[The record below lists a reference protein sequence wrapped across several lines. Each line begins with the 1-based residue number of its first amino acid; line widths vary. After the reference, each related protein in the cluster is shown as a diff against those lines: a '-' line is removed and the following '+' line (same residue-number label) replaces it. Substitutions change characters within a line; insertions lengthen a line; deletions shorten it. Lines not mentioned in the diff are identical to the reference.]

1 MTTTAKIK
9 LTAEDKTSR
18 AFTSLR
24 GRLGKASKSLGGL
37 KTALLGVAGVAGFG
51 KLISSGLDAADQIDK
66 LSKATGFSVSALSEL
81 KHAADLSGVG
91 FTELTTGMT
100 KMQKSLDDADRGL
113 STAKD
118 ALDAMGLSIGDIK
131 GLEPDRQFEII
142 AGAIAGIEDPTK
154 KVATAMNIFG
164 RAGAKLIPMLNEG
177 EDGIKAM
184 REEAV
189 DLGGVLSQDM
199 VDASA
204 DAKDAWA
211 RLKTA
216 ASGVVNK
223 LTAALAPAL
232 IVIFNWLAEK
242 IPAAIK
248 RVNRAW
254 DTFTDKISDAVD
266 WLQIKF
272 IGATIKF
279 KLAVRGMTSTL
290 IVFMDAV
297 VVASEFFGVAEEK
310 INDWS
315 TALNELWWKQTA
327 EIEQL
332 EAEQHALRNRNET
345 GLHTIVITHGQ
356 KQATEDLTEA
366 TDELT
371 TAAFTSDEALKHMQK
386 TLEDAGLEA
395 KTASGFVNDLYS
407 GFSSLFSDALK
418 GDIKSFTEFA
428 SRAFNVLIDAMIKLV
443 AEMLWIATFKWIF
456 RLLFPEFAYFATGG
470 KFTVG
475 PQGMGP
481 VTAPGYASGGSFMVG
496 GQGNADSQLVGFR
509 ATPGERVTVETPDQQ
524 RASNRRDQAGVI
536 AELKMLR
543 HDLANVIT
551 RPIVGQ
557 LARGQMAMAGGAR
570 H

>member
-9 LTAEDKTSR
+9 LTAEDKTGR

-24 GRLGKASKSLGGL
+24 GRLSKTGKALGGL
-37 KTALLGVAGVAGFG
+37 KMLALTAIAGLG
-51 KLISSGLDAADQIDK
+51 KLATSGLTAADQIDK
-66 LSKATGFSVSALSEL
+66 LSKATGFSISALSEL

-177 EDGIKAM
+177 EDGIKDM
-184 REEAV
+184 REEAKK
-189 DLGGVLSQDM
+189 LGGVLSKDM

-204 DAKDAWA
+204 DTKDAWA

-223 LTAALAPAL
+223 LTLALAPAL
-232 IVIFNWLAEK
+232 TVVFNWLAEK

-248 RVNRAW
+248 IANKYW
-254 DTFTDKISDAVD
+254 DIFKEKIKVVVD

-272 IGATIKF
+272 IGASIKF
-279 KLAVRGMTSTL
+279 KLAVRGITGGL
-290 IVFMDAV
+290 IVFMDTV
-297 VVASEFFGVAEEK
+297 GMASEFFGVAEEK
-310 INDWS
+310 VNDWS
-315 TALNELWWKQTA
+315 TALDELWWKQTA
-327 EIEQL
+327 EITQLQL
-332 EAEQHALRNRNET
+332 EQQALRNRNET
-345 GLHTIVITHGQ
+345 GLHTIEITHGQ
-356 KQATEDLTEA
+356 KQATEDLTGA
-366 TDELT
+366 TDDLA
-371 TAAFTSDEALKHMQK
+371 TATLTSDEALKKMAE

-395 KTASGFVNDLYS
+395 KYATGFVNDLYS
-407 GFSSLFSDALK
+407 GFTALFSDVLQ
-418 GDIKSFTEFA
+418 GDIKDFSEFA
-428 SRAFNVLIDAMIKLV
+428 SAAFKVITDAVVRLL
-443 AEMLWIATFKWIF
+443 AEMLALAALRWLFAI
-456 RLLFPEFAYFATGG
+456 LFPGSIFFATGG

-509 ATPGERVTVETPDQQ
+509 ATPGEKVTVETPDQQ

>member
-9 LTAEDKTSR
+9 LTAEDKTGR

-24 GRLGKASKSLGGL
+24 GRLSKTGKSLGGL
-37 KTALLGVAGVAGFG
+37 KMLALAAMAGLG
-51 KLISSGLDAADQIDK
+51 KLATSGLTAADEIDK
-66 LSKATGFSVSALSEL
+66 LSKATGFSISALSEL

-232 IVIFNWLAEK
+232 IVVFNWLAKK
-242 IPAAIK
+242 IPQAIK
-248 RVNRAW
+248 IVNRAW

-279 KLAVRGMTSTL
+279 KLAVRLMTSTL

-297 VVASEFFGVAEEK
+297 VVASKFFGVAEEK
-310 INDWS
+310 VNEWS

-327 EIEQL
+327 EITQL
-332 EAEQHALRNRNET
+332 ELEQQALKNRNET

-356 KQATEDLTEA
+356 KQATEDLTGA
-366 TDELT
+366 TGDLT
-371 TAAFTSDEALKHMQK
+371 TAVLTSDEALKNMGK
-386 TLEDAGLEA
+386 ALEDAGLEA
-395 KTASGFVNDLYS
+395 KQATGFVNDLYS
-407 GFSSLFSDALK
+407 GFTSLFSDALQ
-418 GDIKSFTEFA
+418 GDIKSFSDFV
-428 SRAFNVLIDAMIKLV
+428 SRAFDVITGAVVKLL
-443 AEMLWIATFKWIF
+443 AEMLALAALKWLF
-456 RLLFPEFAYFATGG
+456 RFLFPGFAFFATGG

-509 ATPGERVTVETPDQQ
+509 ATPGEKVTVETPDQQ

>member
-24 GRLGKASKSLGGL
+24 GRLGKAGKALGGL
-37 KTALLGVAGVAGFG
+37 KMLALAAMAGLG
-51 KLISSGLDAADQIDK
+51 KLATSGLTAADEIDK
-66 LSKATGFSVSALSEL
+66 LSKATGFSISALSEL

-91 FTELTTGMT
+91 FNELTTGMT
-100 KMQKSLDDADRGL
+100 KMQRTIDDAELGL

-184 REEAV
+184 RKEAV

-272 IGATIKF
+272 IGASIMF

-297 VVASEFFGVAEEK
+297 VVASKFFGIAEEK

-315 TALNELWWKQTA
+315 TALNELWWKLTD
-327 EIEQL
+327 EITQL
-332 EAEQHALRNRNET
+332 EKEQQALKNRNAT
-345 GLHTIVITHGQ
+345 GLLTIEITQGQ
-356 KQATEDLTEA
+356 KQATEDLTGA
-366 TDELT
+366 TEELA
-371 TAAFTSDEALKHMQK
+371 TAALTSDEALKKMGK
-386 TLEDAGLEA
+386 ALEDAGLESKQA
-395 KTASGFVNDLYS
+395 TGFVNDLYS
-407 GFSSLFSDALK
+407 GFTSLFSDALQ
-418 GDIKSFTEFA
+418 GDIKSFSDFV
-428 SRAFNVLIDAMIKLV
+428 SRAFDVITGAVVKLL
-443 AEMLWIATFKWIF
+443 AEMLALAALKWLF
-456 RLLFPEFAYFATGG
+456 RFLFPGFAFFATGG

-509 ATPGERVTVETPDQQ
+509 ATPGEKVTVETPDQQ

>member
-24 GRLGKASKSLGGL
+24 GRLGKAGSALGGL

-66 LSKATGFSVSALSEL
+66 LSKATGFSISALSEL

-100 KMQKSLDDADRGL
+100 KMQKTISDAELGL

-118 ALDAMGLSIGDIK
+118 ALDAMGLSIDDIK
-131 GLEPDRQFEII
+131 GLEPDRQFEIMAEAVSTI
-142 AGAIAGIEDPTK
+142 KDPTE
-154 KVATAMNIFG
+154 KVATAMRAFG
-164 RAGAKLIPMLNEG
+164 RAGTKLIPMLDAG
-177 EDGIKAM
+177 EEGIKDM
-184 REEAV
+184 REEAKK
-189 DLGGVLSQDM
+189 LGGVLSKDM

-204 DAKDAWA
+204 DTKDAWA

-216 ASGVVNK
+216 AGGVVNK

-232 IVIFNWLAEK
+232 IVVFNWLAEK

-248 RVNRAW
+248 IVNQKW
-254 DTFTDKISDAVD
+254 DTFKDKIKDVVD

-272 IGATIKF
+272 IGAAIKF
-279 KLAVRGMTSTL
+279 KLALRNITSGL
-290 IVFMDAV
+290 IVFMDTV
-297 VVASEFFGVAEEK
+297 GIASKFFGVAEEK

-315 TALNELWWKQTA
+315 TALNELWWKQTD
-327 EIEQL
+327 EITQL
-332 EAEQHALRNRNET
+332 ELEQQALKNRNDT

-371 TAAFTSDEALKHMQK
+371 TAVLTSDEALKKMAGA
-386 TLEDAGLEA
+386 LEDAGLEA
-395 KTASGFVNDLYS
+395 KQASGFVNDLYS
-407 GFSSLFSDALK
+407 GFTSLFSDVLQ
-418 GDIKSFTEFA
+418 GDIKSFSEFA
-428 SRAFNVLIDAMIKLV
+428 SAAFKVITDAVVRLL
-443 AEMLWIATFKWIF
+443 AEMLALAALKWLFKI
-456 RLLFPEFAYFATGG
+456 LFPGSIFFATGG

-481 VTAPGYASGGSFMVG
+481 VSAPGYASGGSFMVG

-509 ATPGERVTVETPDQQ
+509 ATPGEKVTVETPDQQ